1 MKGHILRYG
10 IDDRDHLVHFLNRFY
25 AKNAKD
31 EVVDDKMT
39 PQTLGKNWSCFLY
52 ERRGKNFLVLF
63 DGDDGSG
70 GTPSDCKLVWSRFQ
84 NLLTHHNVQD
94 YLVFKIQHTS
104 VPEHREFYPFKQD
117 VYPLGLMTNMPSRI
131 IKVAD
136 GLKPVNKD
144 IDVLFVGG
152 KVHDHNKPYCWPKH
166 RDVNQHWPTNR
177 KLGYAKLLEIKERR
191 KDLNIVAVDA
201 LLPGDQYYET
211 VNRSKICLDFPGIG
225 LSSRK
230 FYEFM
235 VLGKPVVALKQNNC
249 CWPLVENE
257 HYVSLGADYEYNT
270 LEATVDRLL
279 KDPGELE
286 RIGRN
291 AAALRPH
298 MTHEAVIEHVEKTV
312 DAHVEAWFDGTIE
325 NKRVWYR

>member
-10 IDDRDHLVHFLNRFY
+10 IDDRDHLVHFLSRFY

-31 EVVDDKMT
+31 EIVDEKMT
-39 PQTLGKNWSCFLY
+39 PQVLGKNWSCYLY
-52 ERRGKNFLVLF
+52 ERRGENFLVLF

-84 NLLTHHNVQD
+84 NLITHYDVKD
-94 YLVFKIQHTS
+94 YLVFKIQHAPAS
-104 VPEHREFYPFKQD
+104 AQREFYPFKTD
-117 VYPLGLMTNMPSRI
+117 VYPLGLMTNFPSKI
-131 IKVAD
+131 IKTAD
-136 GLKPVNKD
+136 ELKPVEQD

-166 RDVNQHWPTNR
+166 RPTVEHWPTNR

-191 KDLNIVAVDA
+191 KDLNIVAVDQ
-201 LLPGDQYYET
+201 LLPADQYYPT
-211 VNRSKICLDFPGIG
+211 VNRAKVCLDYPGIG

-235 VLGKPVVALKQNNC
+235 VLGKCVLALEQNNC
-249 CWPLVENE
+249 CWPLTENE
-257 HYVSLGADYEYNT
+257 HYASLGRDYAYDT
-270 LEATVDRLL
+270 LEENIDRLL
-279 KDPGELE
+279 KDPERVK
-286 RIGRN
+286 RIGAA

-298 MTHEAVIEHVEKTV
+298 MTHEAVMEYVEKTV
-312 DAHVEAWFDGTIE
+312 DAHVEAYFDGTLDG
-325 NKRVWYR
+325 KRVWYK